1 MQVLLLSLLTL
12 ATGSAPERCT
22 TPADQTAGWKRVA
35 LDASRP
41 ALAAPPE
48 VSQFR
53 SGERALVVEDGL
65 RRYEGTVGTNPLS
78 MEHFFRLGAGTQ
90 QLRVEFSEP
99 LRGAKVD
106 VTAYSTGGL
115 TFPLLVE
122 RRIPGSQLELQL
134 EREDFTQLIIRVHH
148 HFRRP
153 PVVRSAR
160 AERLVNV
167 SEEPGLPEAL
177 RAPGSLYYLHPG
189 GRTLT
194 LCETPG
200 RVLRVEQR
208 ALEEAVRRG
217 G

>member
-1 MQVLLLSLLTL
+1 MQVLLLSLLAL
-12 ATGSAPERCT
+12 AAGSAPERCM
-22 TPADQTAGWKRVA
+22 TPADQTAGWKRSA
-35 LDASRP
+35 LDASSP

-53 SGERALVVEDGL
+53 SGERALLVEDGL
-65 RRYEGTVGTNPLS
+65 LRYEGTVGSNPLR
-78 MEHFFRLGAGTQ
+78 MEHLFRLGAGTQ

-106 VTAYSTGGL
+106 VTAYTTGGL

-122 RRIPGSQLELQL
+122 RRMPGQQLELRL

-160 AERLVNV
+160 AERLVLI
-167 SEEPGLPEAL
+167 SEVPGLPEAL
-177 RAPGSLYYLHPG
+177 RIPGSLYYLHPG

-194 LCETPG
+194 LCEAPG

-208 ALEEAVRRG
+208 ALEEALRRG